1 MGMIIRNAQLIVT
14 LFVACLLV
22 SEANAQLNQ
31 VDPDKAGEQL
41 KTYFFV
47 MLVKG
52 PNRTQDSATVVQ
64 MQRGHLENMDRMA
77 KEGKLDIAGPF
88 ATDID
93 WRGILIFNMDSE
105 EAVRKELD
113 LDPMIRAGRLSYLI
127 HPWMSMKGAVLR

>member
-1 MGMIIRNAQLIVT
+1 MGMMIRLAKL
-14 LFVACLLV
+14 VASLLAVCLLTPD
-22 SEANAQLNQ
+22 ANAQLNQ
-31 VDPDKAGEQL
+31 VDPDKVGEQL
-41 KTYFFV
+41 KTYYFV

-88 ATDID
+88 AADID

-105 EAVRKELD
+105 EAVRKELE
-113 LDPMIRAGRLSYLI
+113 LDPMIRAGRLSYQI